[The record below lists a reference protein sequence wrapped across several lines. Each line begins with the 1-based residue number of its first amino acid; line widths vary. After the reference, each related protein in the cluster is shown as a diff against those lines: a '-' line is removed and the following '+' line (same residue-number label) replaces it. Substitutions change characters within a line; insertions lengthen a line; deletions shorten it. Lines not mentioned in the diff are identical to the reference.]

1 MKDEL
6 KTRRLYNEAFA
17 LLNRASEILE
27 DVYQKCLTK
36 KKKEEN
42 KAAQRLIIKKVTQAF
57 QNLTPGMGNKRS

>member
-6 KTRRLYNEAFA
+6 KTRRLYNEALA
-17 LLNRASEILE
+17 LLNRANEILE

-42 KAAQRLIIKKVTQAF
+42 KAA
-57 QNLTPGMGNKRS
+57 

>member
-17 LLNRASEILE
+17 LLSRANETLE

-42 KAAQRLIIKKVTQAF
+42 KAA
-57 QNLTPGMGNKRS
+57 

>member
-17 LLNRASEILE
+17 LLNRANEILE
-27 DVYQKCLTK
+27 DVYQKCLAK

-42 KAAQRLIIKKVTQAF
+42 KAA
-57 QNLTPGMGNKRS
+57 

>member
-17 LLNRASEILE
+17 LLSRANELLE
-27 DVYQKCLTK
+27 DVYQKCLA

-42 KAAQRLIIKKVTQAF
+42 KAA
-57 QNLTPGMGNKRS
+57 